1 MQAPNSGHPGGVSA
15 PPDRLPRG
23 PHGLTR
29 EEIAATQRQRML
41 SAALELLAD
50 KGLATTVADITAHA
64 RVSRK
69 TFYEHFADRED
80 CLLAVYDS
88 CNDAL
93 LHHLLA
99 TDDATADPI
108 DRLRA
113 TVHAYLD
120 FLAAS
125 PTLARAAL
133 VEGPTTGPRAIQH
146 CAESRRALATLVR
159 TWHESA
165 RSARPDYPEV
175 PATTYTALAGAMHE
189 LTFQH
194 VIAGHAAQLRD
205 LEPALINV
213 CQTLLS
219 LPTTKS
225 PNAPT

>member
-1 MQAPNSGHPGGVSA
+1 MQAPKPGGVSA
-15 PPDRLPRG
+15 PLGRLPRG

-29 EEIAATQRQRML
+29 DEIAATQRQRML

-69 TFYEHFADRED
+69 TFYEHFTDRED
-80 CLLAVYDS
+80 CLLAVYDA

-93 LHHLLA
+93 LRHLLD
-99 TDDATADPI
+99 TDDESADPI

-113 TVHAYLD
+113 TVRAYLD
-120 FLAAS
+120 FLAAN

-133 VEGPTTGPRAIQH
+133 VEGPTVGPRAIQH
-146 CAESRRALATLVR
+146 CAETRRALATLVR

-165 RSARPDYPEV
+165 RTVSADYPAV
-175 PATTYTALAGAMHE
+175 PATAYTALAGAMHE

-194 VIAGHAAQLRD
+194 IVAGHADQLRD
-205 LEPALINV
+205 LEPAIMHASH
-213 CQTLLS
+213 TLLA
-219 LPTTKS
+219 LPD
-225 PNAPT
+225 